1 MNRPCSSFLALTI
14 AFLICFQLAFGQLNS
29 SSNTSA
35 QSQEKAELREK
46 AFKLLE
52 SLAGQL
58 GSLQSAENRARIGSN
73 IAGSLW
79 PHDEQRARALFALV
93 AEDIKL
99 GMQPPENDPDREHTV
114 DTFLKLRDDTAERI
128 AQRDPELALSFLQKT
143 ELVSD
148 KPLPPHVVEK
158 EQSLKLRLARRVA
171 TKNPEVA
178 VKLARQYLEST
189 VSADILTLL
198 IRVGSKDKQQA
209 QALHRDI
216 VDKLRDMDIT
226 SYYPEWD
233 FTQNL
238 LRYFTPPTAD
248 DVTYREAV
256 NIVINRALAEGCNR
270 PKPAESSEHKSF
282 CIYVGG
288 LLPYIEKYSPSQA
301 GRLKHWLPEQQPRGF
316 TDITQAYVEL
326 NDLSE
331 NGTVDEILAL
341 GSKYPQLQNEIY
353 LRAIG
358 KAEHLGESERARKLA
373 SEHFGESSSVNS
385 MLNRRLNRT
394 EFTAE
399 QLETELA
406 KMQKALPELPLRQQV
421 TMLLGAGMFIVPQD
435 QKTGLK
441 LLKQADSLVYA
452 LPPGKD
458 QTDNQIMLA
467 MAYCFAKDDRGFEIM
482 ESVLPK
488 LNELVAA
495 GAKLDGYDTRY
506 LREGEWNMT
515 GSGTVGNMLTRL
527 SLGAGYF
534 AWCNFDRAV
543 SLTMQFERG
552 EIRMMAQLKL
562 AQGILTGSPDRIY
575 PEPFRY

>member
-1 MNRPCSSFLALTI
+1 MNRPRSSLLAVVVTLVLFI
-14 AFLICFQLAFGQLNS
+14 SPLAQQ
-29 SSNTSA
+29 TSPIDN
-35 QSQEKAELREK
+35 KAELREK

-93 AEDIKL
+93 AEDINL
-99 GMQPPENDPDREHTV
+99 GLQRHENDPHPDNTFDV
-114 DTFLKLRDDTAERI
+114 FLKLRDDTAERL

-143 ELVSD
+143 EPVSD
-148 KPLPPHVVEK
+148 EPLPREVLEK
-158 EQSLKLRLARRVA
+158 EQSMKLRLARRVA
-171 TKNPEVA
+171 TRNPEVA
-178 VKLARQYLEST
+178 VKLARQSLASRL
-189 VSADILTLL
+189 SSDILPLL
-198 IRVGSKDKQQA
+198 IRVSTKDKQQA

-216 VDKLRDMDIT
+216 VDKLRNTDIT
-226 SYYPEWD
+226 NYYPDWD

-238 LRYFTPPTAD
+238 LRYFTPPAAD

-256 NIVINRALAEGCNR
+256 NLVINRAITEGCTK
-270 PKPAESSEHKSF
+270 PKPAEYDQHTSF

-326 NDLSE
+326 NDLSQ

-341 GSKYPQLQNEIY
+341 KAKYPQLEKEVY

-358 KAEHLGESERARKLA
+358 KAEELGDSERAKKIA
-373 SEHFGESSSVNS
+373 SENLGASSTAYARVN
-385 MLNRRLNRT
+385 R

-399 QLETELA
+399 QIETELE
-406 KMQKALPELPLRQQV
+406 KMQKALPELPVAQQV
-421 TMLLGAGMFIVPQD
+421 TTLLGAGLFLVTQD
-435 QKTGLK
+435 RPTALK
-441 LLKQADSLVYA
+441 LLKQADSLVYT
-452 LPPGKD
+452 LPSGRE
-458 QTDNQIMLA
+458 QTHNQILLA
-467 MAYCFAKDDRGFEIM
+467 MAYCFAKDDRGFAIM

-488 LNELVAA
+488 LNELIAA
-495 GAKLDGYDTRY
+495 GAKLDGYDTYY
-506 LREGEWNMT
+506 LRDGEWNMT
-515 GSGTVGNMLTRL
+515 GRGTVGTMLTRL
-527 SLGAGYF
+527 SEGAGYF
-534 AWCNFDRAV
+534 AWCDFDRAV
-543 SLTMQFERG
+543 SLTTQFERG

-562 AQGILTGSPDRIY
+562 AQGILAGSPQRLH
-575 PEPFRY
+575 PGVFRY

>member
-1 MNRPCSSFLALTI
+1 MSRRYSSLLALTI
-14 AFLICFQLAFGQLNS
+14 AVLICFQPTFGQLNS
-29 SSNTSA
+29 ASNTSA
-35 QSQEKAELREK
+35 QSREKAELREK

-99 GMQPPENDPDREHTV
+99 GMQPSENDSDREHTF
-114 DTFLKLRDDTAERI
+114 DIFLKLRDDTAERI
-128 AQRDPELALSFLQKT
+128 AQHDPELALSLLQKT
-143 ELVSD
+143 EPVSD
-148 KPLPPHVVEK
+148 KPLRPEVVQK
-158 EQSLKLRLARRVA
+158 EQSMKLRLARRVA
-171 TKNPEVA
+171 TRNPEVA
-178 VKLARQYLEST
+178 VKLARQSLESQ
-189 VSADILTLL
+189 VSSDILTLL

-209 QALHRDI
+209 RALHRDI
-216 VDKLRDMDIT
+216 VDKLRDTDIT

-256 NIVINRALAEGCNR
+256 NLVINRALAEGCSR
-270 PKPAESSEHKSF
+270 PKPADSSEHKSF

-301 GRLKHWLPEQQPRGF
+301 GRLKQWMPEQQPGGF
-316 TDITQAYVEL
+316 PDITQAYTEL

-341 GSKYPQLQNEIY
+341 RSKYPQLENEIY
-353 LRAIG
+353 RRAIG
-358 KAEHLGESERARKLA
+358 KAEWLGELERAEKLA
-373 SEHFGESSSVNS
+373 SEHFSESSTVRRSINA
-385 MLNRRLNRT
+385 RLNRT

-406 KMQKALPELPLRQQV
+406 KMQKALPELPVRQQV
-421 TMLLGAGMFIVPQD
+421 TTLVGAGMFIVTQD

-441 LLKQADSLVYA
+441 LLRQADSLVDT
-452 LPPGKD
+452 LPSGKD
-458 QTDNQIMLA
+458 QTENQIMLA
-467 MAYCFAKDDRGFEIM
+467 MGYCFAKDDRGFAIM

-488 LNELVAA
+488 LNELIAA
-495 GAKLDGYDTRY
+495 GAKLDGYDTHY
-506 LREGEWNMT
+506 LRDGEWNMT

-534 AWCNFDRAV
+534 AWCDFDRAV

-562 AQGILTGSPDRIY
+562 AQGILTSSPDRIY
-575 PEPFRY
+575 PEAFRY

>member
-1 MNRPCSSFLALTI
+1 MNRPCLSFLALTI
-14 AFLICFQLAFGQLNS
+14 AFLLCFQSAFGQQN
-29 SSNTSA
+29 NTTNTGV
-35 QSQEKAELREK
+35 REK

-52 SLAGQL
+52 ALAGQL

-93 AEDIKL
+93 AEDINL
-99 GMQPPENDPDREHTV
+99 GLQPPENDPDREHTV
-114 DTFLKLRDDTAERI
+114 DVFLKLRDDTAERI

-143 ELVSD
+143 APVSD
-148 KPLPPHVVEK
+148 KPLPPEMLQK
-158 EQSLKLRLARRVA
+158 EQSMKLRLARRVA

-178 VKLARQYLEST
+178 VKLARQSLESS

-198 IRVGSKDKQQA
+198 IRVSSKDKQQA
-209 QALHRDI
+209 QALHKDI
-216 VDKLRDMDIT
+216 VDKLRDSDIT
-226 SYYPEWD
+226 NYYPEWD

-238 LRYFTPPTAD
+238 LRYFTPPAAD
-248 DVTYREAV
+248 EVTYREAV
-256 NIVINRALAEGCNR
+256 NLVINRAIAEGCN
-270 PKPAESSEHKSF
+270 KPRSVEHNNRQSF

-301 GRLKHWLPEQQPRGF
+301 GRLKHWMPEQQPRGF
-316 TDITQAYVEL
+316 TDITHAYVEL
-326 NDLSE
+326 NELSE

-341 GSKYPQLQNEIY
+341 GSKYPEIDKQIY
-353 LRAIG
+353 LRAIAR
-358 KAEHLGESERARKLA
+358 AEALGDSERAKKIA
-373 SEHFGESSSVNS
+373 TDYFGKSSSGAGSVEA
-385 MLNRRLNRT
+385 RVADY
-394 EFTAE
+394 EIKAE
-399 QLETELA
+399 QLEKELA
-406 KMQKALPELPLRQQV
+406 KMQKALPELPVGQQ
-421 TMLLGAGMFIVPQD
+421 TTTLLAAGMFIVPQD
-435 QKTGLK
+435 QKTALK
-441 LLKQADSLVYA
+441 LLRQADNLVDT
-452 LPPGKD
+452 LPPGKE

-467 MAYCFAKDDRGFEIM
+467 MAYCFAKDDRGFAIM

-488 LNELVAA
+488 LNELIAA

-506 LREGEWNMT
+506 LRDGEWNMS
-515 GSGTVGNMLTRL
+515 GRGTVGNLLTRL

-534 AWCNFDRAV
+534 AWCDFDRAV

-562 AQGILTGSPDRIY
+562 AQGVLTGSPTRIN

>member
-1 MNRPCSSFLALTI
+1 MNRPCLSFLALTI
-14 AFLICFQLAFGQLNS
+14 AFLLCFQSAFGQQN
-29 SSNTSA
+29 NTTNT
-35 QSQEKAELREK
+35 EVREK

-52 SLAGQL
+52 ALAGQL

-93 AEDIKL
+93 AEDINL
-99 GMQPPENDPDREHTV
+99 GLQPPENDPDREHTV
-114 DTFLKLRDDTAERI
+114 DVFLKLRDDTAERI

-143 ELVSD
+143 EPVSD
-148 KPLPPHVVEK
+148 KPLPPELLEK
-158 EQSLKLRLARRVA
+158 ERLMKLRLARRVA

-178 VKLARQYLEST
+178 VKLARQSLEVT
-189 VSADILTLL
+189 VSGDILTLL

-216 VDKLRDMDIT
+216 VDKLRDIDIT
-226 SYYPEWD
+226 NYYPEWD

-238 LRYFTPPTAD
+238 LRYFTPPIAD

-256 NIVINRALAEGCNR
+256 NIVINRALAEGCN
-270 PKPAESSEHKSF
+270 KPRSVEHNNQQSF

-288 LLPYIEKYSPSQA
+288 LLPYIEKYSGSQA

-326 NDLSE
+326 NELGE

-341 GSKYPQLQNEIY
+341 RLKYPQLEKEIY
-353 LRAIG
+353 MRAVG
-358 KAEHLGESERARKLA
+358 KAEFLGDSERAKKIA
-373 SEHFGESSSVNS
+373 NEYFGESSSVS
-385 MLNRRLNRT
+385 MALNDGAMRYKI
-394 EFTAE
+394 TAE
-399 QLETELA
+399 QLETELV
-406 KMQKALPELPLRQQV
+406 KMHKALPELPVGQQI
-421 TMLLGAGMFIVPQD
+421 TTLLAAGMFIVPQD
-435 QKTGLK
+435 QTIALK
-441 LLKQADSLVYA
+441 LLKQADSLVDT
-452 LPPGKD
+452 LPPGKE

-467 MAYCFAKDDRGFEIM
+467 MAYCFAKDDRGFAIM

-488 LNELVAA
+488 LNDLIAA

-506 LREGEWNMT
+506 LRDGEWNMS
-515 GSGTVGNMLTRL
+515 GRGTVGNMLTRL

-534 AWCNFDRAV
+534 AWCDFDRAV

-562 AQGILTGSPDRIY
+562 AQGVLTGSPTRIY

>member
-1 MNRPCSSFLALTI
+1 MNHPRSSFLAVLVTLLLSF
-14 AFLICFQLAFGQLNS
+14 AFAH
-29 SSNTSA
+29 A
-35 QSQEKAELREK
+35 QQTTAKDNKAELREK

-58 GSLQSAENRARIGSN
+58 GSLQSAENRARLGSN

-99 GMQPPENDPDREHTV
+99 GLQPQENDPNPEHTFDV
-114 DTFLKLRDDTAERI
+114 FLKLRDDTAERI

-143 ELVSD
+143 VPVSAT
-148 KPLPPHVVEK
+148 PLPPEVLEK
-158 EQSLKLRLARRVA
+158 EQSMKLRLARRVA

-178 VKLARQYLEST
+178 VKLARQSLESGL
-189 VSADILTLL
+189 SAEILTLL
-198 IRVGSKDKQQA
+198 LRVSSKDKQQA

-216 VDKLRDMDIT
+216 VDKLRDADIT
-226 SYYPEWD
+226 NYHPEWH

-238 LRYFTPPTAD
+238 LRYFTPPAAD

-270 PKPAESSEHKSF
+270 PKPAEHDQHASF

-301 GRLKHWLPEQQPRGF
+301 GRLKHWMSEQQPRGF
-316 TDITQAYVEL
+316 GDVTQAYVEL
-326 NDLSE
+326 NELSE

-341 GSKYPQLQNEIY
+341 RSKYPEIERQISS
-353 LRAIG
+353 RAIG
-358 KAEHLGESERARKLA
+358 KAEALGDSERAQKLT
-373 SEHFGESSSVNS
+373 SELFGESASVNM
-385 MLNRRLNRT
+385 MLDQGIIRYRIT
-394 EFTAE
+394 SE
-399 QLETELA
+399 QIETQLA
-406 KMQKALPELPLRQQV
+406 KMLKELPDLPLAQQV
-421 TMLLGAGMFIVPQD
+421 STLLGAGLFLVTQD
-435 QKTGLK
+435 QKTAVK

-452 LPPGKD
+452 LPPGKE
-458 QTDNQIMLA
+458 QTQYQIMLA
-467 MAYCFAKDDRGFEIM
+467 MAYCFAKDDRGFAII

-488 LNELVAA
+488 LNELIAA

-506 LREGEWNMT
+506 LRDGEWNMT
-515 GSGTVGNMLTRL
+515 GGGTIGNVLTRL
-527 SLGAGYF
+527 SEGAGYF
-534 AWCNFDRAV
+534 AWCDFDRAV

-562 AQGILTGSPDRIY
+562 AQGILTGSPQRLY
-575 PEPFRY
+575 PGMFRN